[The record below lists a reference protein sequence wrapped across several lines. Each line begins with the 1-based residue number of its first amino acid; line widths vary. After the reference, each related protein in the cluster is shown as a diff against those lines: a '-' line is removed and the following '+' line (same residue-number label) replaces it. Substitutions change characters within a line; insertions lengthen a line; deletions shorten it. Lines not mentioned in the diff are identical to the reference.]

1 MSDNFTFAQWIQSE
15 FHPNT
20 HSLLGI
26 ICFWLFSTH
35 CYGIYVPIQQIFS
48 STGCM
53 SVCLFCIFTLCH
65 VSSIP
70 AYLACPSDTHCSL
83 RSILPFVHLTPW
95 PAIPKRR
102 PADKIIFYVSVP
114 QPPSLTC
121 CSLLFSLPPF
131 FHTAT
136 FLLPLPFLCFVG
148 DWFQSCSLTDLMSGC
163 AGATR
168 SRWGRTEREW
178 QIERERKVGWGKR
191 SPKLL

>member
-1 MSDNFTFAQWIQSE
+1 MAFMCQFNKFSLVQDVCQCVCYLYIVPCLI
-15 FHPNT
+15 HPRLPCLSVW
-20 HSLLGI
+20 HSLL
-26 ICFWLFSTH
+26 SK
-35 CYGIYVPIQQIFS
+35 IYPPF
-48 STGCM
+48 
-53 SVCLFCIFTLCH
+53 
-65 VSSIP
+65 
-70 AYLACPSDTHCSL
+70 CPSDSMTC
-83 RSILPFVHLTPW
+83 V
-95 PAIPKRR
+95 
-102 PADKIIFYVSVP
+102 FYVSVP